1 MQLNILKQRREYLLV
16 NLLAAYQCLDRFRSK
31 SLSKQQFV
39 HFLWYI
45 HNHARWLKAP
55 DGDDSQ
61 FMEEVELRFSAIDV
75 DRSGTVDKKE
85 FSELCQALLL
95 SVKDNEGSSR
105 HHRVFKRYHWTWH
118 WYYWYCHWKLIFR
131 WVLRNF
137 FRKER
142 TAGTIVWTQHPGFA
156 TFVRITVILHLVSNA
171 LYGGFLFYI
180 YRG

>member
-1 MQLNILKQRREYLLV
+1 MVNSTSVSIVSSYCIYLLTVDAGKFYYGFQQMQLNILKQRREYLLV

-75 DRSGTVDKKE
+75 DKSGTIDKKE

-105 HHRVFKRYHWTWH
+105 HQRVFKRYH
-118 WYYWYCHWKLIFR
+118 
-131 WVLRNF
+131 
-137 FRKER
+137 R
-142 TAGTIVWTQHPGFA
+142 T
-156 TFVRITVILHLVSNA
+156 
-171 LYGGFLFYI
+171 
-180 YRG
+180 